1 VGSST
6 GGVDPAVVES
16 CAGFSVETAAEL
28 LGVAPATLSDESGRS
43 DNSDKMCR
51 YWSHESLIGPGLQF
65 LLEVERSAAAAA
77 ARLRRLREE
86 APGGDAAIGTAVRQ
100 DRGGRSVMTFDGI
113 GDEAFW
119 DPLTGGVN
127 LRVGNVLA
135 SIQASAQRKV
145 VSNSDPV
152 QVELERRVA
161 ERIARGLTTR
171 SLRSSLASS
180 TTTARFPPKARVA
193 EGTGT
198 SRAAAGTADP
208 RSLHAALDPRVQRWQ
223 RRWEPIHRRVFEGLL
238 LTRDIP
244 SQIVAGFQMERLE
257 RV

>member
-1 VGSST
+1 MNLLRPLLVLVVVSAVSWGCERSSDSAAASANPAPTAVGSST

-86 APGGDAAIGTAVRQ
+86 APGGDAAIGAAAGQ
-100 DRGGRSVMTFDGI
+100 DRGGRSVITFDGI

-171 SLRSSLASS
+171 
-180 TTTARFPPKARVA
+180 
-193 EGTGT
+193 
-198 SRAAAGTADP
+198 
-208 RSLHAALDPRVQRWQ
+208 
-223 RRWEPIHRRVFEGLL
+223 
-238 LTRDIP
+238 
-244 SQIVAGFQMERLE
+244 
-257 RV
+257 